1 MEAMQDKEI
10 REKLNSLNTL
20 PEGYSPSLDSKWELL
35 CAGKPIKKRTSLSF
49 WYAAAASFLLLL
61 SASLIFWQTEKHAP
75 EVTIAKQEIPVSKTN
90 PKVQEYYR
98 PEPNSKK
105 IEPFIA

>member
-35 CAGKPIKKRTSLSF
+35 RAGLPEKKKQPPFSL
-49 WYAAAASFLLLL
+49 YALAASLLLL
-61 SASLIFWQTEKHAP
+61 LGFGFLFRQSATFQAEKAGIASVLPSSVAKEFTPEKAKTARPTE
-75 EVTIAKQEIPVSKTN
+75 II
-90 PKVQEYYR
+90 
-98 PEPNSKK
+98 
-105 IEPFIA
+105 